1 MARINDILDKLND
14 NAHTTVDLPGDGD
27 ECFRSNALLIKKE
40 NPYLELLF
48 PPDAWN
54 ARDLKLGSDC
64 TLIVDHNGRPIN
76 LVARLDSVVNDRRL
90 SFTAREPLSP
100 ESLRDYFRVS
110 ISIPI
115 EASYVAGLK
124 EINARSWKLS
134 GTTLDMSG
142 SGALCSFSEPL
153 EKDTQARIELTLP
166 TREMEV
172 ITAFGHVVRCRKIK
186 EHLYHIALHFDAI
199 DSESQDKI
207 MACCFELQRRYLRM
221 RVRLEGVT
229 NAA

>member
-1 MARINDILDKLND
+1 MARINDVLDKLND

-40 NPYLELLF
+40 NPHLELLF

-64 TLIVDHNGRPIN
+64 TLVVEHNGRQIN

-142 SGALCSFSEPL
+142 SGVLALFSEKPHSNN
-153 EKDTQARIELTLP
+153 RIQLVINPSP
-166 TREMEV
+166 TEAP
-172 ITAFGHVVRCRKIK
+172 IICLAHVVRSYRVRKNR
-186 EHLYHIALHFDAI
+186 YQVAFHFENVTPRTRDLI
-199 DSESQDKI
+199 VS
-207 MACCFELQRRYLRM
+207 CCLQEQRRQLREN
-221 RVRLEGVT
+221 VETPL
-229 NAA
+229 

>member
-1 MARINDILDKLND
+1 VARINDILDKLND
-14 NAHTTVDLPGDGD
+14 NTNTIVDLPGNGD

-40 NPYLELLF
+40 NPHFELLF

-64 TLIVDHNGRPIN
+64 TLIVEHNGRTIN

-110 ISIPI
+110 ISTPI

-124 EINARSWKLS
+124 EINAQSWKLS

-142 SGALCSFSEPL
+142 SGVLALFSEKPRSSH
-153 EKDTQARIELTLP
+153 RIQL
-166 TREMEV
+166 V
-172 ITAFGHVVRCRKIK
+172 ITTSPTETPIICLAHVVRSYRVRKNR
-186 EHLYHIALHFDAI
+186 YQVAFHFENVTTRTRDQI
-199 DSESQDKI
+199 I
-207 MACCFELQRRYLRM
+207 CCCLQEQRRQLREN
-221 RVRLEGVT
+221 VETPL
-229 NAA
+229 